1 MKSLEN
7 ISLADA
13 EAVNGELKGE
23 ISIQK
28 RGKFTLNIPSRIT
41 AEFGKCALCNGTQ
54 TAKKRFSSKYS
65 QHEFKRS
72 TVKNWKK
79 KFRKMWSQEKANSP
93 KLEDPIKLTMK

>member
-1 MKSLEN
+1 MKSLEH

-13 EAVNGELKGE
+13 VAVNRELKGE

-28 RGKFTLNIPSRIT
+28 TGKFTLNIPSHTT
-41 AEFGKCALCNGTQ
+41 AEFGKCALYNGTQ

-65 QHEFKRS
+65 QYEFKRS

-79 KFRKMWSQEKANSP
+79 K
-93 KLEDPIKLTMK
+93 